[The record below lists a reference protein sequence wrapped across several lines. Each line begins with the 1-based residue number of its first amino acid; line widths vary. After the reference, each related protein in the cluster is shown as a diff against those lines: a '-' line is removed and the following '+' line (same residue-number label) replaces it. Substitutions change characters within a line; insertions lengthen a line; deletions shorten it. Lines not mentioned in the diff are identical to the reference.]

1 MAERPVRPVYDKKM
15 AKFDVTK
22 HELVPKHSKL
32 SDKETKELFAKYA
45 IELSNLPRIFKSDPA
60 IVDLDVGDGD
70 IVKIVRSSPTAGET
84 VFYRRVVS

>member
-1 MAERPVRPVYDKKM
+1 M

-45 IELSNLPRIFKSDPA
+45 IELPNLPRIFKDDPA
-60 IVDLDVGDGD
+60 IENLDVKEGD
-70 IVKIVRSSPTAGET
+70 IVKIVRKSHTAGET
-84 VFYRRVVS
+84 VFYRRVVA